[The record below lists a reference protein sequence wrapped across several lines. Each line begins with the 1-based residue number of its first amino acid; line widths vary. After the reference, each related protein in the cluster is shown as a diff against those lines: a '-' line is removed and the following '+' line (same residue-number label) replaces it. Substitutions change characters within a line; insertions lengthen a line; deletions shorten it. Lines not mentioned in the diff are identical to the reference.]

1 MNCPSC
7 GVEMGTLAS
16 EEETLHC
23 CKTCGSLWTDVSD
36 LNRLLLQ
43 NNMPGLDS
51 FGGKINLDA
60 LPGLCPDCLVD
71 LVEVRS
77 NNPQRSLAYASCES
91 CGGIF
96 VMDDFSDCADAD
108 EASQHLVDFFTAFQ
122 NKAKKTPR
130 AVLS

>member
-7 GVEMGTLAS
+7 GVEMGTLDES
-16 EEETLHC
+16 LHRC
-23 CKTCGSLWTDVSD
+23 DTCGNLWTDISD

-51 FGGKINLDA
+51 LGGKVNLEA

-71 LVEVRS
+71 LVEVQS
-77 NNPQRSLAYASCES
+77 SNPQRSLAYASCES

-96 VMDDFSDCADAD
+96 VIDDFLACANAE
-108 EASQHLVDFFTAFQ
+108 EASKHLVRFFTAFQ
-122 NKAKKTPR
+122 NKAR
-130 AVLS
+130 LV